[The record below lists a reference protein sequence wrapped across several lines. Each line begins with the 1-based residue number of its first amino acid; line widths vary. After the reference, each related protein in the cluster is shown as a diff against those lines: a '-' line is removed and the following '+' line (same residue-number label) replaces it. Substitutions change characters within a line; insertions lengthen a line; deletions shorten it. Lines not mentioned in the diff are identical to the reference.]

1 MEHGSSMASRPSVA
15 IVGAGPSGCYTA
27 QFLLKR
33 WPGAAITVFDR
44 SDTPYGL
51 IRYGVAPDHLGTKA
65 IAKQFA
71 RLFDGGRVT
80 FSGGVEVGRDVP
92 LADLRAGHD
101 AVVLATGL
109 WADRT
114 LDGFHD
120 ASGLPAFAGVHG
132 SGALTR
138 MINGHPDSRTDHVRL
153 GRRIVIV
160 GTGNVAVDLIRLI
173 LTPAD
178 SLRALDVPEAAIAAL
193 QSGPVESIDVVGRS
207 SASGA
212 KFDAAMIK
220 ELGALPDVRF
230 EIAPDG
236 IGNDAASSPAAD
248 AVREVVAGSPAAA
261 ARQVRF
267 HFGWVPERLTGDDRV
282 RSAVFRAA
290 DGSGR
295 ALELDA
301 DSVCTAV
308 GFTAAAEDA
317 VLRSTFESDASD
329 LDRGVLA
336 PGLYCVG
343 WLRRG
348 PVGTIPANR
357 ADARLVADTVIADL
371 EAAGRHLDP
380 ADAGRAHSDPAQ
392 KEHA

>member
-1 MEHGSSMASRPSVA
+1 MEHASSTTNRPRVA

-33 WPGAAITVFDR
+33 WPDADVTIYDR
-44 SDTPYGL
+44 ADTPYGL

-71 RLFDGGRVT
+71 RLFDGGKVT
-80 FSGGVEVGRDVP
+80 FAGGVEIGRDVP
-92 LADLRAGHD
+92 LAALRADND

-120 ASGLPAFAGVHG
+120 ADGRPAFAGVHG

-138 MINGHPDSRTDHVRL
+138 MINGHPDARPGDVLL

-160 GTGNVAVDLIRLI
+160 GTGNVAVDLVRLI
-173 LTPAD
+173 LTPAE
-178 SLRALDVPEAAIAAL
+178 SLRSLDVPEAAIAAL
-193 QSGPVESIDVVGRS
+193 QSGPVETIDVVGRS
-207 SASGA
+207 AATGA

-220 ELGALPDVRF
+220 ELGGLPDVRF
-230 EIAPDG
+230 ELAESGVP
-236 IGNDAASSPAAD
+236 DAADPTPAAE
-248 AVREVVAGSPAAA
+248 AVRAGVAGSPDTAS
-261 ARQVRF
+261 RLVRF
-267 HFGWVPERLTGDDRV
+267 HFGWTPERLTGDQQV
-282 RSAVFRAA
+282 RTAVFRAA
-290 DGSGR
+290 DGSDR
-295 ALELDA
+295 ELELDA

-308 GFTAAAEDA
+308 GFTEAAEDA
-317 VLRSTFESDASD
+317 VLRSAFESDDSD
-329 LDRGVLA
+329 LDRGLLA

-371 EAAGRHLDP
+371 EALGRHLT
-380 ADAGRAHSDPAQ
+380 SSTPAQ